1 MSGTTPLVTAPVF
14 YFDFNS
20 PYAYLA
26 AARIQDIIPDAD
38 WRPIAFPFLLHQ
50 QGRLDDVLRRDFPN
64 VLSEVRGRAADRGLP
79 PVEPPPGWPVESWS
93 LAPLRA
99 AVFAGERGRGP
110 EFARAAFG
118 KVFVES
124 RSLTDDATL
133 RDAAAE
139 AGLDPVEVEEAI
151 GRPDVKQR
159 LKENTDEA
167 HARGVKGI
175 PTVAIGE
182 ELFWGD
188 DRLEEAAAAAGGLSF
203 GR

>member
-1 MSGTTPLVTAPVF
+1 VTAPVF

-26 AARIQDIIPDAD
+26 AARIHGLIPDAD
-38 WRPIAFPFLLHQ
+38 WRPIAFPFLLHR
-50 QGRLDDVLRRDFPN
+50 QGRLDDVLERDFPN
-64 VLSEVRGRAADRGLP
+64 VLPEVRGRAADRGLP
-79 PVEPPPGWPVESWS
+79 PVEPPPDWPIESWS

-124 RSLTDDATL
+124 RSLTDDGTL

-139 AGLDPVEVEEAI
+139 AGLDPVEVA
-151 GRPDVKQR
+151 
-159 LKENTDEA
+159 
-167 HARGVKGI
+167 
-175 PTVAIGE
+175 
-182 ELFWGD
+182 
-188 DRLEEAAAAAGGLSF
+188 EAAAAAGA
-203 GR
+203 R